1 MTIQCS
7 ETVYPKERW
16 GCFHGYQCTRK
27 AWKDGFCKTHHP
39 ESVKARQEK
48 SDAHFKEKWHNSS
61 HAQLHRTMDTLK
73 ATREALKDAIEW
85 IEATHEETDRPWD
98 DVKGEWKIPKWKA
111 TLEKPI

>member
-1 MTIQCS
+1 
-7 ETVYPKERW
+7 
-16 GCFHGYQCTRK
+16 
-27 AWKDGFCKTHHP
+27 
-39 ESVKARQEK
+39 
-48 SDAHFKEKWHNSS
+48 
-61 HAQLHRTMDTLK
+61 MDTLK